1 MYVYASSS
9 KEDDRSQNSGTLQA
23 ECGIWQRF
31 LGVDKQTNRYIPI
44 WKAILV
50 HLIIFF
56 SNYF

>member
-1 MYVYASSS
+1 MYLNASRS
-9 KEDDRSQNSGTLQA
+9 KEDDQSQNSGTLQA
-23 ECGIWQRF
+23 ECGILQGF

-56 SNYF
+56 SDY